1 MEYPIGADDRTAK
14 DRFTS
19 EEKKALDR
27 SQIDIYNEIRCAAEA
42 HRQVRQYMQ
51 GYIKPGMTMTQICE
65 ELESRSR
72 MLIGENG
79 LQAGKLA
86 TWNC

>member
-1 MEYPIGADDRTAK
+1 MEYPIGADDRTEK

-51 GYIKPGMTMTQICE
+51 GYIKPGMTMIQICE

-86 TWNC
+86 T